1 MSNPG
6 RRIEEIDKR
15 LEQLPKGTLTYK
27 TINGKKQPYIQRTI
41 EGKSVSYYVRMSER
55 EQILLEFEERSRL
68 LEEKKRLTAYRESL
82 AAILKDNP
90 YLGENVGV
98 GYQYFTEIKEN
109 NLFYIDKTYF
119 ITEWLHRSAKISLIT
134 RPRRFGKTLLLSTVR
149 TFLDPHYAEHPEY
162 FEDLKVWQDPLCRMK
177 FGQIPVISVSFGS
190 CKGIDYAHSM
200 RGMLNSLKAMYSS
213 QDDLLTSERLEEDDR
228 NEFKEIR
235 EALFRGE
242 ETVVENSIPILC
254 RLVYKHYGIK
264 PVILLDEYDTPLLE
278 AYVGGYWEEMIAS
291 PGGRFR
297 RS

>member
-6 RRIEEIDKR
+6 KRIEEIDKR

-119 ITEWLHRSAKISLIT
+119 ITEWLHRRAKISLIT
-134 RPRRFGKTLLLSTVR
+134 RPRRFGKTLLLV
-149 TFLDPHYAEHPEY
+149 
-162 FEDLKVWQDPLCRMK
+162 M
-177 FGQIPVISVSFGS
+177 
-190 CKGIDYAHSM
+190 
-200 RGMLNSLKAMYSS
+200 MLNL
-213 QDDLLTSERLEEDDR
+213 
-228 NEFKEIR
+228 N
-235 EALFRGE
+235 
-242 ETVVENSIPILC
+242 
-254 RLVYKHYGIK
+254 
-264 PVILLDEYDTPLLE
+264 
-278 AYVGGYWEEMIAS
+278 
-291 PGGRFR
+291 
-297 RS
+297 